1 MRQNYNKLVRDRI
14 PEIILSSGNQCKTV
28 ILSDSEYCQAL
39 KEKLLEEVKEI
50 YETKSRE
57 ELLLEIADLYEVI
70 DTFLAVHQIER
81 EEVLKKQKQRR
92 EERGG
97 FQQQIC
103 LLWTETV

>member
-1 MRQNYNKLVRDRI
+1 MRQTYNKLVRDRI
-14 PEIILSSGNQCKTV
+14 PEIILKAGNRCQTE
-28 ILSDSEYCQAL
+28 ILSDSKYRQAL

-50 YETKSRE
+50 YETNSRE

-70 DTFLAVHQIER
+70 DTFLVVNQIEP

-97 FQQQIC
+97 FLKRIC